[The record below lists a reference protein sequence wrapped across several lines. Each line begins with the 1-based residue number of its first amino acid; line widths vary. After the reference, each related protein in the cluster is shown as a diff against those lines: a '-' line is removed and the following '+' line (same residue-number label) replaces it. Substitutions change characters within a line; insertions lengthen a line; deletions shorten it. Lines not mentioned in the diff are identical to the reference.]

1 MKKSLRERIDALAA
15 MDIKALQAEHVKL
28 LGRPA
33 TSAHRQYL
41 FRKLAWHL
49 QAIEEGGLPESAIE
63 LARGIARDTPLR
75 ARVAANAAKRSA
87 GLPADRVATA
97 TIEPAH
103 DARVPMPGG
112 LIVKE
117 YRGQTHVVTVTEKG
131 FKYDGIEFS
140 SLSAIAF
147 EITGTKW
154 NGFLFFGLT
163 KEKMNG
169 RR

>member
-1 MKKSLRERIDALAA
+1 MHVR
-15 MDIKALQAEHVKL
+15 ALQAGHLKL

-41 FRKLAWHL
+41 FRKLAGHL

-75 ARVAANAAKRSA
+75 ARVAANAAKRIA
-87 GLPADRVATA
+87 GLPEDRVATA

-117 YRGQTHVVTVTEKG
+117 YRNQTHVVTVTEKG
-131 FKYDGIEFS
+131 FTYDGIELPS
-140 SLSAIAF
+140 P
-147 EITGTKW
+147 TG
-154 NGFLFFGLT
+154 NP
-163 KEKMNG
+163 